1 MWTTG
6 YIKPA
11 KRRAGLSLFHNTDR
25 IWFEWIS
32 CRRHG
37 GEMEFEM
44 IYTVTFNPSLDYV
57 VQVEHFQ
64 SDAVNRTSEEHVYP
78 GGKGNNVA
86 VIASNLGMKSRALG
100 FKAGF
105 TGAAME
111 QMLQEFGCD
120 TDFIALEEGVTRIN
134 VKVKS
139 EDEFEINGQGPRI
152 LEEKIRQLYE
162 RLDALGSGDVL
173 VLSGSIP
180 NTLPDDMYERI
191 MERLAGTDVRIS
203 VDATKDLL
211 MNVLKYHPFLIKPN
225 NHELGEMF
233 GVTLKSDEEIG
244 EYARKLQKMG
254 ARNVLVSMAGD
265 GAILVAEDGSVL
277 KQLPPAGEVVN
288 SVGAG
293 DSMVAG
299 FLAGYLKTGSYEEAL
314 KLGTAAGSATAFTS
328 WLADADQIRE
338 TYKGLA

>member
-1 MWTTG
+1 
-6 YIKPA
+6 
-11 KRRAGLSLFHNTDR
+11 
-25 IWFEWIS
+25 
-32 CRRHG
+32 
-37 GEMEFEM
+37 M

-64 SDAVNRTSEEHVYP
+64 GDAVNRTSEEHVYP

-139 EDEFEINGQGPRI
+139 DDEFEINGQGPRI
-152 LEEKIRQLYE
+152 PDEKIRQLYE
-162 RLDALGSGDVL
+162 KLDALESGDVL

-211 MNVLKYHPFLIKPN
+211 LNVLKYHPFLIKPN
-225 NHELGEMF
+225 NYELGEMF
-233 GVTLKSDEEIG
+233 GVTLKSDDEIA
-244 EYARKLQKMG
+244 EYARKLQEMG

-328 WLADADQIRE
+328 WLADSEAIDKL
-338 TYKGLA
+338 YKILDI

>member
-1 MWTTG
+1 
-6 YIKPA
+6 
-11 KRRAGLSLFHNTDR
+11 
-25 IWFEWIS
+25 
-32 CRRHG
+32 
-37 GEMEFEM
+37 MEKEM

-64 SDAVNRTSEEHVYP
+64 GDAVNRTSEEHVYP

-139 EDEFEINGQGPRI
+139 DDEFEINGQGPRI
-152 LEEKIRQLYE
+152 PDEKIRQLYE
-162 RLDALGSGDVL
+162 KLDALESGDVL

-180 NTLPDDMYERI
+180 NTLPDDMYEQI

-211 MNVLKYHPFLIKPN
+211 LNVLKYHPFLIKPN
-225 NHELGEMF
+225 NYELGEMF
-233 GVTLKSDEEIG
+233 GVTLESDDEIA
-244 EYARKLQKMG
+244 EYARKLQEMG

-328 WLADADQIRE
+328 WLADSEAIDKL
-338 TYKGLA
+338 YKILDI

>member
-1 MWTTG
+1 
-6 YIKPA
+6 
-11 KRRAGLSLFHNTDR
+11 
-25 IWFEWIS
+25 
-32 CRRHG
+32 
-37 GEMEFEM
+37 M

-57 VQVEHFQ
+57 VQMEHFKG
-64 SDAVNRTSEEHVYP
+64 DGVNRTSEEHIYP

-105 TGAAME
+105 TGDAME
-111 QMLQEFGCD
+111 QMLREYGCD
-120 TDFIALEEGVTRIN
+120 TDFIALDEGVTRIN

-139 EDEFEINGQGPRI
+139 DDEFEINGQGPRI
-152 LEEKIRQLYE
+152 PEDKIRQLYDK
-162 RLDALGSGDVL
+162 LDVLESGDVL

-191 MERLAGTDVRIS
+191 MERLTGKVVRIS
-203 VDATKDLL
+203 VDATKALL
-211 MNVLKYHPFLIKPN
+211 LNVLRYHPFLIKPN

-233 GVTLKSDEEIG
+233 GVTLNSGEEIA
-244 EYARKLQKMG
+244 EYARKLQGMG

-265 GAILVAEDGSVL
+265 GAVLAAEDGEVFG
-277 KQLPPAGEVVN
+277 QLPPKGQVVN

-338 TYKGLA
+338 MYQKLL

>member
-1 MWTTG
+1 
-6 YIKPA
+6 
-11 KRRAGLSLFHNTDR
+11 
-25 IWFEWIS
+25 
-32 CRRHG
+32 
-37 GEMEFEM
+37 MENKM

-64 SDAVNRTSEEHVYP
+64 GDAVNRTSEEHVYP

-86 VIASNLGMKSRALG
+86 VIVSNLGMKSRALG

-139 EDEFEINGQGPRI
+139 DDEFEINGQGPRI
-152 LEEKIRQLYE
+152 PDEKIRQLYE
-162 RLDALGSGDVL
+162 KLDALESGDVL

-211 MNVLKYHPFLIKPN
+211 LNVLKYHPFLIKPN
-225 NHELGEMF
+225 NYELGEMF
-233 GVTLKSDEEIG
+233 GVTLESDDEIA
-244 EYARKLQKMG
+244 EYARKLQEMG

-328 WLADADQIRE
+328 WLADSEAIDKL
-338 TYKGLA
+338 YKILDI

>member
-1 MWTTG
+1 
-6 YIKPA
+6 
-11 KRRAGLSLFHNTDR
+11 
-25 IWFEWIS
+25 
-32 CRRHG
+32 
-37 GEMEFEM
+37 MEKEM

-64 SDAVNRTSEEHVYP
+64 GDAVNRTSEEHVYP

-139 EDEFEINGQGPRI
+139 DDEFEINGQGPRI
-152 LEEKIRQLYE
+152 PDEKIRQLYE
-162 RLDALGSGDVL
+162 KLDALESGDVL

-191 MERLAGTDVRIS
+191 MERLAGTGVRIS

-233 GVTLKSDEEIG
+233 GVTLESDDEIA
-244 EYARKLQKMG
+244 EYARKLQEMG

-265 GAILVAEDGSVL
+265 GAILVTEDGSVL

-288 SVGAG
+288 SVGA
-293 DSMVAG
+293 
-299 FLAGYLKTGSYEEAL
+299 
-314 KLGTAAGSATAFTS
+314 
-328 WLADADQIRE
+328 
-338 TYKGLA
+338 

>member
-1 MWTTG
+1 
-6 YIKPA
+6 
-11 KRRAGLSLFHNTDR
+11 
-25 IWFEWIS
+25 
-32 CRRHG
+32 
-37 GEMEFEM
+37 MEKEM

-64 SDAVNRTSEEHVYP
+64 GDAVNRTSEEHVYP

-139 EDEFEINGQGPRI
+139 DDEFEINGQGPRI
-152 LEEKIRQLYE
+152 PDEKIRQLYE
-162 RLDALGSGDVL
+162 KLDALESGDVL

-191 MERLAGTDVRIS
+191 MERLAGTGVRIS

-233 GVTLKSDEEIG
+233 GVTLESDDEIA
-244 EYARKLQKMG
+244 EYARKLQEMG

-265 GAILVAEDGSVL
+265 GAILVTEDGSVL

-328 WLADADQIRE
+328 WLADAGTVGE
-338 TYKGLA
+338 LYKRLA

>member
-1 MWTTG
+1 
-6 YIKPA
+6 
-11 KRRAGLSLFHNTDR
+11 
-25 IWFEWIS
+25 
-32 CRRHG
+32 
-37 GEMEFEM
+37 M

-64 SDAVNRTSEEHVYP
+64 GDAVNRTSEEHVYP

-86 VIASNLGMKSRALG
+86 VIVSNLGMKSRALG

-139 EDEFEINGQGPRI
+139 DDEFEINGQGPRI
-152 LEEKIRQLYE
+152 PDEKIRQLYE
-162 RLDALGSGDVL
+162 KLDALESGDVL

-211 MNVLKYHPFLIKPN
+211 LNVLKYHPFLIKPN
-225 NHELGEMF
+225 NYELGEMF
-233 GVTLKSDEEIG
+233 GVTLESDDEIA
-244 EYARKLQKMG
+244 EYARKLQEMG

-328 WLADADQIRE
+328 WLADSEAIDKL
-338 TYKGLA
+338 YKILDI

>member
-1 MWTTG
+1 
-6 YIKPA
+6 
-11 KRRAGLSLFHNTDR
+11 
-25 IWFEWIS
+25 
-32 CRRHG
+32 
-37 GEMEFEM
+37 M

-64 SDAVNRTSEEHVYP
+64 GDAVNRTSEEHVYP

-139 EDEFEINGQGPRI
+139 DDEFEINGQGPRI
-152 LEEKIRQLYE
+152 PEEKIRQLYE
-162 RLDALGSGDVL
+162 KLDALESGDVL

-191 MERLAGTDVRIS
+191 MERLAGTGVRIS

-233 GVTLKSDEEIG
+233 GVRLESDDEIA
-244 EYARKLQKMG
+244 EYARMLQEMG

-265 GAILVAEDGSVL
+265 GAILITEDGSVL

-299 FLAGYLKTGSYEEAL
+299 FLTGYLKTGSYKEAL

-328 WLADADQIRE
+328 WLADHEAIDKL
-338 TYKGLA
+338 YKILDI

>member
-1 MWTTG
+1 
-6 YIKPA
+6 
-11 KRRAGLSLFHNTDR
+11 
-25 IWFEWIS
+25 
-32 CRRHG
+32 
-37 GEMEFEM
+37 M

-64 SDAVNRTSEEHVYP
+64 GDAVNRTSEEHVYP

-139 EDEFEINGQGPRI
+139 NDEFEINGQGPRI
-152 LEEKIRQLYE
+152 SEEKILQLYKK
-162 RLDALGSGDVL
+162 LDALESGDVL

-191 MERLAGTDVRIS
+191 MERLAGTGVRIS

-233 GVTLKSDEEIG
+233 GVTLESDDEIA
-244 EYARKLQKMG
+244 EYARKLQEMG

-265 GAILVAEDGSVL
+265 GAILVTEDGSVL

-328 WLADADQIRE
+328 WLADSEAIDKL
-338 TYKGLA
+338 YKILDI

>member
-1 MWTTG
+1 
-6 YIKPA
+6 
-11 KRRAGLSLFHNTDR
+11 
-25 IWFEWIS
+25 
-32 CRRHG
+32 
-37 GEMEFEM
+37 MEKEM

-64 SDAVNRTSEEHVYP
+64 GDAVNRTSEEHVYP

-139 EDEFEINGQGPRI
+139 DDEFEINGQGPRI
-152 LEEKIRQLYE
+152 PDEKIRQLYE
-162 RLDALGSGDVL
+162 KLDALESGDVL

-233 GVTLKSDEEIG
+233 GVTLESDDEIA
-244 EYARKLQKMG
+244 EYARKLQEMG

-265 GAILVAEDGSVL
+265 GAILVTEDGSVL

-328 WLADADQIRE
+328 WLADSEAIDKL
-338 TYKGLA
+338 YKILDI

>member
-1 MWTTG
+1 
-6 YIKPA
+6 
-11 KRRAGLSLFHNTDR
+11 
-25 IWFEWIS
+25 
-32 CRRHG
+32 
-37 GEMEFEM
+37 MEKEM

-64 SDAVNRTSEEHVYP
+64 GDAVNRTSEEHVYP

-139 EDEFEINGQGPRI
+139 DDEFEINGQGPRI
-152 LEEKIRQLYE
+152 PDEKIRQLYE
-162 RLDALGSGDVL
+162 KLDALESGDVL

-191 MERLAGTDVRIS
+191 MERLAGTGVRIS

-233 GVTLKSDEEIG
+233 GVTLESDDEIA
-244 EYARKLQKMG
+244 EYARKLQEMG

-265 GAILVAEDGSVL
+265 GAILVTEDGSVL

-328 WLADADQIRE
+328 WLADAEAVGSIYRALE
-338 TYKGLA
+338 SALL

>member
-1 MWTTG
+1 
-6 YIKPA
+6 
-11 KRRAGLSLFHNTDR
+11 
-25 IWFEWIS
+25 
-32 CRRHG
+32 
-37 GEMEFEM
+37 MEKAM
-44 IYTVTFNPSLDYV
+44 IYTVTFNHSLDYV

-64 SDAVNRTSEEHVYP
+64 CDAVNRNSEEHVYP

-86 VIASNLGMKSRALG
+86 VIESNLGMKNGALG

-139 EDEFEINGQGPRI
+139 DDEFEINGQGPRI
-152 LEEKIRQLYE
+152 PDEKIRQLYE
-162 RLDALGSGDVL
+162 KLDALESGDVL

-180 NTLPDDMYERI
+180 NTLPDDMYERL
-191 MERLAGTDVRIS
+191 MERLAGTGVRIS

-233 GVTLKSDEEIG
+233 GVTLESDDEIA
-244 EYARKLQKMG
+244 EYARKLQEMG

-265 GAILVAEDGSVL
+265 GAILVTEDGSVL

-328 WLADADQIRE
+328 WLADAGTVGE
-338 TYKGLA
+338 LYKKLS

>member
-1 MWTTG
+1 M
-6 YIKPA
+6 
-11 KRRAGLSLFHNTDR
+11 SLFHNTDR

-152 LEEKIRQLYE
+152 PEEKIRQLYE

-328 WLADADQIRE
+328 
-338 TYKGLA
+338 

>member
-1 MWTTG
+1 
-6 YIKPA
+6 
-11 KRRAGLSLFHNTDR
+11 
-25 IWFEWIS
+25 
-32 CRRHG
+32 
-37 GEMEFEM
+37 M

-64 SDAVNRTSEEHVYP
+64 GDAVNRTSEEHVYP

-134 VKVKS
+134 VKVKKVKS
-139 EDEFEINGQGPRI
+139 DDEFEINGQGPRI
-152 LEEKIRQLYE
+152 PDEKIRQLYE
-162 RLDALGSGDVL
+162 KLDALESGDVL

-191 MERLAGTDVRIS
+191 MERLAGTGVRIS

-233 GVTLKSDEEIG
+233 GVTLESDDEIA
-244 EYARKLQKMG
+244 EYARKLQEMG

-265 GAILVAEDGSVL
+265 GAILVTEDGSVL

-299 FLAGYLKTGSYEEAL
+299 FLAGYLKTGSYVEAL

-328 WLADADQIRE
+328 WLADAGTVGE
-338 TYKGLA
+338 LYKKLS

>member
-1 MWTTG
+1 
-6 YIKPA
+6 
-11 KRRAGLSLFHNTDR
+11 
-25 IWFEWIS
+25 
-32 CRRHG
+32 
-37 GEMEFEM
+37 MEKEM

-64 SDAVNRTSEEHVYP
+64 GDAVNRTSEEHVYP

-139 EDEFEINGQGPRI
+139 DDEFEINGQGPRI
-152 LEEKIRQLYE
+152 PDEKIRQLYE
-162 RLDALGSGDVL
+162 KLDALESGDVL

-191 MERLAGTDVRIS
+191 MERLAGTSVRIS

-233 GVTLKSDEEIG
+233 GVTLESDDEIA
-244 EYARKLQKMG
+244 EYARKLQEMG

-265 GAILVAEDGSVL
+265 GAILVTEDGSVL

-328 WLADADQIRE
+328 WLADAGTVGE
-338 TYKGLA
+338 LYKKLS

>member
-1 MWTTG
+1 
-6 YIKPA
+6 
-11 KRRAGLSLFHNTDR
+11 
-25 IWFEWIS
+25 
-32 CRRHG
+32 
-37 GEMEFEM
+37 MEKEM

-64 SDAVNRTSEEHVYP
+64 GDAVNRTSEEHVYP

-139 EDEFEINGQGPRI
+139 DDEFEINGQGPRI
-152 LEEKIRQLYE
+152 PDEKIRQLYE
-162 RLDALGSGDVL
+162 KLDALESGDVL

-191 MERLAGTDVRIS
+191 MERLAGTGVRIS

-233 GVTLKSDEEIG
+233 GVRLESDDEIA
-244 EYARKLQKMG
+244 EYARMLQEMG

-265 GAILVAEDGSVL
+265 GAILITEDGSVL

-328 WLADADQIRE
+328 WLADAGTVGE
-338 TYKGLA
+338 LYKKLA